1 MQKKKD
7 FKDWIVFED
16 DDYLVINKP
25 AYVSTLEDRTGA
37 DSVLQLATGYFEGC
51 QVCHRLDKET
61 SGALLI
67 SKNSEAYKHANAQ
80 FADRT
85 VGKTYHAVANGV
97 HHLDAEKIDLP
108 LHIGSSGTVRVSR
121 SGKPSTTMATSLKRY
136 KHHTLVE
143 CKPVTGRMHQIRVHM
158 SAIEA
163 PLVADLA
170 YGGTDLYLSAIKKK
184 YKPKFEKE
192 ERPLMARVGLHAYSL
207 KFEDLKGKI
216 QHIEC
221 PYPKDFQTV
230 LNQLERNL

>member
-1 MQKKKD
+1 VHQKIN

-37 DSVLQLATGYFEGC
+37 AYILQLATQYFEGC

-61 SGALLI
+61 SGALLL

-85 VGKTYHAVANGV
+85 VEKTYHAVADGIHN
-97 HHLDAEKIDLP
+97 LDEERIDLA
-108 LHIGSSGTVRVSR
+108 LHVGSSGTVRVSR
-121 SGKPSTTMATSLKRY
+121 AGKPSTTIVSSLKRY

-158 SAIEA
+158 SAIGA

-170 YGGTDLYLSAIKKK
+170 YGGKDLYLSTIKKK
-184 YKPKFEKE
+184 YKPKVEKE
-192 ERPLMARVGLHAYSL
+192 ERPLLARVGLHAYSL
-207 KFEDLKGKI
+207 KFKDLKGNI
-216 QHIEC
+216 QVIAC

-230 LNQLERNL
+230 LNQLEKNL